1 MQECSGGQMSDLQ
14 AGWDMGENSQL
25 WDLPGS
31 GLGAR
36 PGHWGTESRPHGD
49 NIVKGTTGTGL

>member
-1 MQECSGGQMSDLQ
+1 MSDLQ
-14 AGWDMGENSQL
+14 AGWDTGENSQL